1 MKMNPKTRVLHTS
14 LKHISTYDENQVII
28 PDSIGIIVA
37 QREDGYIVI
46 ESHIP
51 CIGSSIIGDTSATPD
66 TLSRLTRNQTIRIA
80 KQCLKASKELI
91 QHYERLKRLLG
102 EGLEIDEPREVK
114 ATKWEEV
121 PEVRQPVK
129 ISTHS
134 LDKNR
139 AKEGKKGVKLAKTP
153 NKTPK
158 TINLS
163 KLQGMLG
170 GDG

>member
-1 MKMNPKTRVLHTS
+1 MKMNPKTRILHTS
-14 LKHISTYDENQVII
+14 IKPVLTYDEASVII

-46 ESHIP
+46 ESHTP

-80 KQCLKASKELI
+80 KQCLKAGKELL
-91 QHYERLKRLLG
+91 QHYERLKGLLND
-102 EGLEIDEPREVK
+102 GLEIDEPKKMKDRQRAMEV
-114 ATKWEEV
+114 APSPTA
-121 PEVRQPVK
+121 
-129 ISTHS
+129 S
-134 LDKNR
+134 LPSLNKNR
-139 AKEGKKGVKLAKTP
+139 AKVGKKDAKPVKTP
-153 NKTPK
+153 NKTSK

>member
-1 MKMNPKTRVLHTS
+1 MKMNPKTHILHTS
-14 LKHISTYDENQVII
+14 LKHISTYDEDQVII
-28 PDSIGIIVA
+28 PDSIGVIVA

-46 ESHIP
+46 ESHTP
-51 CIGSSIIGDTSATPD
+51 CIGSSIIGDTSATPE

-80 KQCLKASKELI
+80 KQCLKAGKELLE
-91 QHYERLKRLLG
+91 HYERLKGSLND
-102 EGLEIDEPREVK
+102 ELEIDEPKEVK
-114 ATKWEEV
+114 STKWEEV
-121 PEVRQPVK
+121 SEAPVK

-134 LDKNR
+134 TALDKNH
-139 AKEGKKGVKLAKTP
+139 AKIGKKGAKP
-153 NKTPK
+153 AKTPK